1 MVGVNRGALL
11 EFNNYKTLGEDANY
25 KVAIYLRLSRD
36 DESIRGFGKYY

>member
-11 EFNNYKTLGEDANY
+11 EFNNYKTLSEETNY

-36 DESIRGFGKYY
+36 DESIRRF

>member
-11 EFNNYKTLGEDANY
+11 EFNNYQIYNEDANY

-36 DESIRGFGKYY
+36 DESIRRF

>member
-11 EFNNYKTLGEDANY
+11 EFNNYQTYNEETIY

-36 DESIRGFGKYY
+36 DESIRGF

>member
-11 EFNNYKTLGEDANY
+11 EFNNYQAYNEEPNY

-36 DESIRGFGKYY
+36 DESIRRFRKYY

>member
-11 EFNNYKTLGEDANY
+11 EFNNYQTLGGDKNY

-36 DESIRGFGKYY
+36 DENARRF

>member
-11 EFNNYKTLGEDANY
+11 EFNNYRAYNEEREY

-36 DESIRGFGKYY
+36 DESIRGF